1 MENFSF
7 QFFLILTV
15 AIIAFFYSSVGHGG
29 ASGYLALMALFN
41 IDPVEM
47 RSSALLLNILV
58 SGIAF
63 FQFYRSGNFRWKIFL
78 PFAILSIPMAFTGA
92 NITLDTGIYK
102 IILGI
107 CLAFAALRIAVIY
120 TKNSGEERKQIQF
133 LPALFIGGAIGFISG
148 IIGIGGG
155 ILLSPILIFFRWA
168 DLKETAAVSALF
180 ILVNSVFGL
189 TGTLYHGAS
198 FSPGILLWIAA
209 AAMGGIAGSYY
220 GSRVLNKAALRYLL
234 SAVLIF
240 ASVKLIII

>member
-1 MENFSF
+1 MENFTVTLF
-7 QFFLILTV
+7 VLLLIV
-15 AIIAFFYSSVGHGG
+15 AFFYSSVGHGG

-41 IDPVEM
+41 INPVEM

-78 PFAILSIPMAFTGA
+78 PFSILSVPLAFIGA
-92 NITLDTGIYK
+92 NITLDPGIYK
-102 IILGI
+102 IILGL
-107 CLAFAALRIAVIY
+107 CLAVAALRMALIFG
-120 TKNSGEERKQIQF
+120 KKSDEKQMQIQF
-133 LPALFIGGAIGFISG
+133 LPALLIGGAIGFISG

-155 ILLSPILIFFRWA
+155 ILLSPVLIFFRWA

-180 ILVNSVFGL
+180 ILVNSIFGL
-189 TGTLYHGAS
+189 SGTLYQGAS

-209 AAMGGIAGSYY
+209 AAIGGLAGSYY
-220 GSRVLNKAALRYLL
+220 GSRILNRTTLRYLL